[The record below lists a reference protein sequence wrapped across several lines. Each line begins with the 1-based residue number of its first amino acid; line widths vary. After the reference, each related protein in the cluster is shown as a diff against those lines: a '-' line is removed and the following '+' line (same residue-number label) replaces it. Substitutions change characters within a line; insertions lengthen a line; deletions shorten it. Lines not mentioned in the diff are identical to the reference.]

1 MSDKLFPH
9 KNIALNQ
16 ATGKKGEQIA
26 AIFLIDNGYEIQEK
40 NWRHHHLEVDIIA
53 SKNGRLH
60 IVEVKTRN
68 STRYGHPEESITKNK
83 MKFLKN
89 AAEAYQ
95 YQHKQWLYLQF
106 DVIAITLISD
116 IETEFFLIEDVY
128 F

>member
-1 MSDKLFPH
+1 MTNKLLPN
-9 KNIALNQ
+9 KNNSPNQ
-16 ATGKKGEQIA
+16 ATGKKGERIA
-26 AIFLIDNGYEIQEK
+26 ASYLIENGYQIQEK

-53 SKNGRLH
+53 SKNERLH
-60 IVEVKTRN
+60 IIEVKTRN
-68 STRYGHPEESITKNK
+68 SLRYGLPEESITKSK

-116 IETEFFLIEDVY
+116 IETEIFFIEDVY

>member
-1 MSDKLFPH
+1 MSNKLLIQ
-9 KNIALNQ
+9 KNKSPNQ
-16 ATGKKGEQIA
+16 ATGKKGEQLA
-26 AIFLIDNGYEIQEK
+26 ASFLIDNGFEIQEK
-40 NWRHHHLEVDIIA
+40 NWRYHHLEVDIIA
-53 SKNGRLH
+53 TKNGRLH

-68 STRYGHPEESITKNK
+68 SLLFGNPEESITKNK

-116 IETEFFLIEDVY
+116 IETEIFLIEDVY

>member
-26 AIFLIDNGYEIQEK
+26 ASFLLDNGYEIQEK

-116 IETEFFLIEDVY
+116 IETEIFLIEDVY

>member
-26 AIFLIDNGYEIQEK
+26 ASFLIDNGYEIQEK

-106 DVIAITLISD
+106 DVIAITMISD
-116 IETEFFLIEDVY
+116 IETEIFLIEDVY

>member
-1 MSDKLFPH
+1 MGDKLFPH
-9 KNIALNQ
+9 KNSSLNQ
-16 ATGKKGEQIA
+16 ATGKKGEQLA
-26 AIFLIDNGYEIQEK
+26 ASFLIDNGFEIQEK

-60 IVEVKTRN
+60 IIEVKTRN
-68 STRYGHPEESITKNK
+68 SIRYGHPEESITKNK

-116 IETEFFLIEDVY
+116 IETEIFLIEDVY

>member
-1 MSDKLFPH
+1 MSNKLLIQ
-9 KNIALNQ
+9 KNKSPNQ
-16 ATGKKGEQIA
+16 ATGKKGEQLA
-26 AIFLIDNGYEIQEK
+26 ASFLIDNGFEIQEK
-40 NWRHHHLEVDIIA
+40 NWRYHHLEVDIIA
-53 SKNGRLH
+53 TKNGRLH

-68 STRYGHPEESITKNK
+68 SLLFGNPEESITKNK

-95 YQHKQWLYLQF
+95 YQHKQCLYLQF

-116 IETEFFLIEDVY
+116 IETEIFLIEDVY

>member
-1 MSDKLFPH
+1 MSNKLLIQ
-9 KNIALNQ
+9 KNKSPNQ
-16 ATGKKGEQIA
+16 ATGKKGEQLA
-26 AIFLIDNGYEIQEK
+26 ASFLIDNGFEIQEK

-53 SKNGRLH
+53 TKNGRLH

-68 STRYGHPEESITKNK
+68 SLLFGNPEESITKNK

-116 IETEFFLIEDVY
+116 IETEIFLIEDVY

>member
-1 MSDKLFPH
+1 MSNKLLIQ
-9 KNIALNQ
+9 KNKSPNQ
-16 ATGKKGEQIA
+16 ATGKKGEQLA
-26 AIFLIDNGYEIQEK
+26 ASFLIDNGFGIQEK
-40 NWRHHHLEVDIIA
+40 NWRYHHLEVDIIA

-68 STRYGHPEESITKNK
+68 SLRYGNPEESITKNK

-95 YQHKQWLYLQF
+95 YQHKQWVYLQF

-116 IETEFFLIEDVY
+116 IETEIFLIEDVY

>member
-1 MSDKLFPH
+1 MSNKLLIK
-9 KNIALNQ
+9 KNNSPNQ
-16 ATGKKGEQIA
+16 ATGKKGEQLA
-26 AIFLIDNGYEIQEK
+26 AGFLTDNGFEIQEK
-40 NWRHHHLEVDIIA
+40 NWRYHHLEVDIIA

-68 STRYGHPEESITKNK
+68 SLRYGNPEESITKNK

-116 IETEFFLIEDVY
+116 IETEIFLIEDVY

>member
-26 AIFLIDNGYEIQEK
+26 ASFLIDNGFEIQEK

-116 IETEFFLIEDVY
+116 IETEIFLIEDVY

>member
-26 AIFLIDNGYEIQEK
+26 ASFLIDNGFEIQEK
-40 NWRHHHLEVDIIA
+40 NWRHHHVEVDIIA

-116 IETEFFLIEDVY
+116 IETEIFLIEDVY

>member
-1 MSDKLFPH
+1 MNDKLFPH
-9 KNIALNQ
+9 KKISLNQ
-16 ATGKKGEQIA
+16 ATGKKGEQLA
-26 AIFLIDNGYEIQEK
+26 AAFLTDNGFEIQEK

-60 IVEVKTRN
+60 IVEVKTRY
-68 STRYGHPEESITKNK
+68 SIKYGHPEESITKTK

-95 YQHKQWLYLQF
+95 FQHKKWLYLQF
-106 DVIAITLISD
+106 DVIAITLISE
-116 IETEFFLIEDVY
+116 IETEIFLIEDVY

>member
-26 AIFLIDNGYEIQEK
+26 ASFLIENGYEIQEK

-116 IETEFFLIEDVY
+116 IETEIFLIEDVY

>member
-1 MSDKLFPH
+1 MNNKLLIQ
-9 KNIALNQ
+9 KNKSLNQ
-16 ATGKKGEQIA
+16 TTGKKGEQIA
-26 AIFLIDNGYEIQEK
+26 ECYLIDNGFEIQEK

-68 STRYGHPEESITKNK
+68 SIKYGHPEESITKNK

-95 YQHKQWLYLQF
+95 FQHKQWCYLQF
-106 DVIAITLISD
+106 DVIAITLISE
-116 IETEFFLIEDVY
+116 IETEIFLIEDVY

>member
-1 MSDKLFPH
+1 MSNKLLIQ
-9 KNIALNQ
+9 KNKSPNQ
-16 ATGKKGEQIA
+16 ATGKKGEQLA
-26 AIFLIDNGYEIQEK
+26 ASFLIDNGFEIQEK
-40 NWRHHHLEVDIIA
+40 NWRYHHLEVDIIA

-68 STRYGHPEESITKNK
+68 SLRYGNPEESITKNK

-95 YQHKQWLYLQF
+95 YQHKQWVYLQF

-116 IETEFFLIEDVY
+116 IETEIFLIEDVY

>member
-26 AIFLIDNGYEIQEK
+26 ASFLIDNGYEIQEK

-116 IETEFFLIEDVY
+116 IETEFF
-128 F
+128 

>member
-1 MSDKLFPH
+1 MSNKLLIQ
-9 KNIALNQ
+9 KNKSPNQ
-16 ATGKKGEQIA
+16 ATGKKGEQLA
-26 AIFLIDNGYEIQEK
+26 PSFLIDNGFEIQEK
-40 NWRHHHLEVDIIA
+40 NWRYHHLEVDIIA
-53 SKNGRLH
+53 TKNGRLH

-68 STRYGHPEESITKNK
+68 SLLFGNPEESITKNK

-116 IETEFFLIEDVY
+116 IETEIFLIEDVY

>member
-26 AIFLIDNGYEIQEK
+26 ASFLIDNGYEIQEK

-53 SKNGRLH
+53 SKNERLH

-116 IETEFFLIEDVY
+116 IETEIFLIEDVY

>member
-26 AIFLIDNGYEIQEK
+26 ASFLIDNGYEIQEK

-116 IETEFFLIEDVY
+116 IETEIFLIEDVY

>member
-26 AIFLIDNGYEIQEK
+26 ASFLIDNGYEIQEK

>member
-26 AIFLIDNGYEIQEK
+26 ASFLIDKGYEIQEK

-116 IETEFFLIEDVY
+116 IETEIFLIEDVY

>member
-116 IETEFFLIEDVY
+116 IETEIFLIEDVY

>member
-1 MSDKLFPH
+1 MSDKLLVP
-9 KNIALNQ
+9 KKKALNQ

-26 AIFLIDNGYEIQEK
+26 VQYLTINGYQIQEK

-53 SKNGRLH
+53 SKNERLH
-60 IVEVKTRN
+60 IIEVKTRQ
-68 STRYGHPEESITKNK
+68 SIKYGHPEESITKSK
-83 MKFLKN
+83 MTFLKN

-95 YQHKQWLYLQF
+95 YQHKEWIYLQF

-116 IETEFFLIEDVY
+116 IETEIFFIEDVY